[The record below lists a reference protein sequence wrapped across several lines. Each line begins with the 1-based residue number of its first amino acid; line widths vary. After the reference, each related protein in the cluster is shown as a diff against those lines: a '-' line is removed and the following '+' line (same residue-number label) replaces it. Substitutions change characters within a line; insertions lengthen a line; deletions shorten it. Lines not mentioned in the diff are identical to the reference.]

1 MKNIVGTVVV
11 SVFKD
16 ENQNTSF
23 EVKTRD
29 ENVLPVVYVIEDT
42 LKLYQ
47 DSNYTKKVL
56 NFVEDFLFFIKFLF
70 VYFYLLIS

>member
-42 LKLYQ
+42 LKLY
-47 DSNYTKKVL
+47 
-56 NFVEDFLFFIKFLF
+56 
-70 VYFYLLIS
+70 